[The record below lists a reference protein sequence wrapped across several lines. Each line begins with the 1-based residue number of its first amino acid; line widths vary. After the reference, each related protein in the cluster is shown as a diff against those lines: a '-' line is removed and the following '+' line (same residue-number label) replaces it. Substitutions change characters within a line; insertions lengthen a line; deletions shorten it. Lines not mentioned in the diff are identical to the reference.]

1 MFSKKTRYA
10 LMALSVLARN
20 YGREHLSIG
29 AIAKSQHISQRYLE
43 GILLRL
49 RNEGIVGSIRGKDG
63 GYYLLKEPASVNLLS
78 IVLLFEDSIAF
89 VSCLDDKS
97 DERQCEFC
105 VEVQMC
111 PIRGVIRKIYLDTVR
126 TLTDSTLTDL
136 CK

>member
-10 LMALSVLARN
+10 LMALAVLARN

-78 IVLLFEDSIAF
+78 IVLLFEDMVAF
-89 VSCLDDKS
+89 VSCLEDNS
-97 DERQCEFC
+97 GERQCEFC
-105 VEVQMC
+105 V
-111 PIRGVIRKIYLDTVR
+111 
-126 TLTDSTLTDL
+126 
-136 CK
+136 

>member
-10 LMALSVLARN
+10 LMALAMLARN

-29 AIAKSQHISQRYLE
+29 AIAKSQQ
-43 GILLRL
+43 
-49 RNEGIVGSIRGKDG
+49 DG